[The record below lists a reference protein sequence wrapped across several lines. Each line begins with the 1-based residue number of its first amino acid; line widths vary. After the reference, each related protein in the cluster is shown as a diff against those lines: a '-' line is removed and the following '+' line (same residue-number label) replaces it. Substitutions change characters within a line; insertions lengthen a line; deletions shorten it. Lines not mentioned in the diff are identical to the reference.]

1 VRGPRL
7 APLPFPQPPGAL
19 RCRAG
24 CSHCRYEEI
33 DLETGILETKRDP
46 LPLDDIYPVHMI
58 LDDKDGLQG
67 SCQYFKERVDI
78 TDQIR
83 RKDLQPCCTYT
94 EAVEK

>member
-1 VRGPRL
+1 
-7 APLPFPQPPGAL
+7 
-19 RCRAG
+19 
-24 CSHCRYEEI
+24 
-33 DLETGILETKRDP
+33 
-46 LPLDDIYPVHMI
+46 MI